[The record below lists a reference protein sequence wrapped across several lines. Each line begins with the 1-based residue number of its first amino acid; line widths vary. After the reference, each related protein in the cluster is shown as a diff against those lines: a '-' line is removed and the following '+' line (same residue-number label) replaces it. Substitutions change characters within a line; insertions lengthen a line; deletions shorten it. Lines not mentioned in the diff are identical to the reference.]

1 MINEFKTFV
10 LRGNMIDLAVGV
22 LIGVA
27 FGQVIESLVAN
38 ILTPIIAIPGSAPDF
53 SALLLT
59 VGGSNIKYGAF
70 LNDLIAF
77 LLVALAIFLFVI
89 KPMNAL
95 ITRVEAKPAPAPQTK
110 TCSDCLSLIPAGAG
124 RCMYCTMQQPT
135 NA

>member
-1 MINEFKTFV
+1 MIDEFKTFV

-27 FGQVIESLVAN
+27 FGQVIASLVAN

-53 SALLLT
+53 SSLVLT
-59 VGGSNIKYGAF
+59 VEGSDIRYGTF

-89 KPMNAL
+89 RPVNAL
-95 ITRVEAKPAPAPQTK
+95 MTRVKDDPAPAPQTK
-110 TCSDCLSLIPAGAG
+110 TCLECLSVIPESAG
-124 RCMYCTMQQPT
+124 RCMFCTMPQT
-135 NA
+135 TDA

>member
-27 FGQVIESLVAN
+27 FGQVITSLVAN
-38 ILTPIIAIPGSAPDF
+38 ILTPIISIPGSAPDF
-53 SALLLT
+53 SSLVLT
-59 VGGSNIKYGAF
+59 VAGSDIRYGTF

-89 KPMNAL
+89 KPVNAFMA
-95 ITRVEAKPAPAPQTK
+95 RVDDDPIPAPNTK
-110 TCSDCLSLIPAGAG
+110 TCPECLSVIPLAAP
-124 RCMYCTMQQPT
+124 RCMYCTMSQSP
-135 NA
+135 

>member
-27 FGQVIESLVAN
+27 FGQVIASLVAN

-53 SALLLT
+53 RSLVLT
-59 VGGSNIKYGAF
+59 VAGSDIRYGTF

-89 KPMNAL
+89 KPVNAL
-95 ITRVEAKPAPAPQTK
+95 MSRANDDPTPAPHTK
-110 TCSDCLSLIPAGAG
+110 ACPECLSLIPASAG
-124 RCMYCTMQQPT
+124 RCMFCTMPQPT
-135 NA
+135 DA

>member
-22 LIGVA
+22 LIGLA
-27 FGQVIESLVAN
+27 FGQVITSLVTN

-53 SALLLT
+53 SSLVLT
-59 VGGSNIKYGAF
+59 VAGSGIRYGTF

-89 KPMNAL
+89 RPMNAL
-95 ITRVEAKPAPAPQTK
+95 ITRVETEPAPAPQTK
-110 TCSDCLSLIPAGAG
+110 TCSECLSLIPASAG
-124 RCMYCTMQQPT
+124 RCMYCTMPQPT
-135 NA
+135 DA